1 MVWFVQDGVVRKEV
15 GDNVEEFWEN
25 IGPCVSCTP
34 APSYE
39 VYHVLSW
46 GIVLWVEVVTKTTET
61 VLVSVCP
68 YVGKARIVPRELLGV
83 SPRHCYFLS
92 GHDKGKFRVGST

>member
-39 VYHVLSW
+39 VYHVLIRRETLRSK
-46 GIVLWVEVVTKTTET
+46 GVTYPAVAVTPIAK
-61 VLVSVCP
+61 VS
-68 YVGKARIVPRELLGV
+68 ALLLLPLP
-83 SPRHCYFLS
+83 SP
-92 GHDKGKFRVGST
+92 